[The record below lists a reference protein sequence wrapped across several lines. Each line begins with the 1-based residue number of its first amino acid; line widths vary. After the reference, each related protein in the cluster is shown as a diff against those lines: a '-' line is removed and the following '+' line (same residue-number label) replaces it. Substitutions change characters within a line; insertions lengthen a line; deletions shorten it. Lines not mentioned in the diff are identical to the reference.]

1 VQTKFTSLVKLKKN
15 TMQKSERLV
24 QKANADLNSASMA
37 LKISYDSLK
46 DVEAPSSGTMV
57 DFLASRTLL
66 NSQRGLIEHN
76 NKWVNYAK
84 DQVEF
89 AKQQFKSDM
98 MEHEKF
104 KYLELEEIKKEI
116 KRIKEKEAKD
126 LDEVA
131 LMTYDRKNKAKQ
143 KDEF

>member
-1 VQTKFTSLVKLKKN
+1 MQTRFTSLVKLKKS

-46 DVEAPSSGTMV
+46 DVEAPASGIMN

-66 NSQRGLIEHN
+66 SSQRGLIEHN
-76 NKWVNYAK
+76 QQWVDYAK
-84 DQVEF
+84 AQVKA
-89 AKQQFKSDM
+89 AKEQFKRDM

-116 KRIKEKEAKD
+116 KKLKEKEAKN

-131 LMTYDRKNKAKQ
+131 LMTYDRKNKTKQ